1 MADNENIK
9 KVIILD
15 EKKKNNEPADEDAAQ
30 ELLEELNR
38 YSDDEDDGVERV
50 VTERTRIRIKRRKK
64 LTKLHKHIIILSV
77 SAAVLIVVAVA
88 AVSGAKNN
96 YRVPVSVYEEYLN
109 SPGYDGEELSYAY
122 GNGLA
127 ERRLRKLRQILRDT
141 DDTYV
146 DGLNGTVIKSEEEY
160 EENRERYGDDFK
172 YSVHIDSIVPLNRYE
187 ILSLSNDF
195 SGIIRDINNSSFVR
209 SDSGD
214 LTMAVIDVTSVLEN
228 ARITKGYH
236 LYCTQ
241 NVTGSKDD
249 GHVSETD
256 RCEFTVVKLGG
267 RWIMWDKI
275 YDILRLSY

>member
-15 EKKKNNEPADEDAAQ
+15 EKKKNNEPVDEEAAQ

-38 YSDDEDDGVERV
+38 YADNEDDGVERV
-50 VTERTRIRIKRRKK
+50 VTERTRIRIKRRRK
-64 LTKLHKHIIILSV
+64 LTKLNKHIMILSA
-77 SAAVLIVVAVA
+77 SLIVLIVVAIA
-88 AVSGAKNN
+88 GVSGAKNN
-96 YRVPVSVYEEYLN
+96 YRVPVSVYEEFLN
-109 SPGYDGEELSYAY
+109 SPVYDGEELSYAY

-127 ERRLRKLRQILRDT
+127 ERRFKKLRQILRET
-141 DDTYV
+141 DDAYV
-146 DGLNGTVIKSEEEY
+146 EGLNKTVVRSEEEY
-160 EENRERYGDDFK
+160 EDNLKRYGEDFK
-172 YSVHIDSIVPLNRYE
+172 YSVHIDSIVPLSRYE

-214 LTMAVIDVTSVLEN
+214 LTMAIIDVTSVLEN

-241 NVTGSKDD
+241 SVTGSTDD
-249 GHVSETD
+249 GPVSEMNS
-256 RCEFTVVKLGG
+256 CEFTVVKLGG

>member
-1 MADNENIK
+1 MEDNENIK

-15 EKKKNNEPADEDAAQ
+15 EKKKNNEPAEEEAQ

-38 YSDDEDDGVERV
+38 YADGEDDGEERV
-50 VTERTRIRIKRRKK
+50 VTERTRIRIRRRRK
-64 LTKLHKHIIILSV
+64 LTKLHKHIMILGASLIV
-77 SAAVLIVVAVA
+77 LIAVAAAAVL
-88 AVSGAKNN
+88 GAGNN
-96 YRVPVSVYEEYLN
+96 YRVPVSVYEEFLN

-146 DGLNGTVIKSEEEY
+146 DRLNGTVIKSEEEY

-172 YSVHIDSIVPLNRYE
+172 YTVHIDSMVPLNRYE
-187 ILSLSNDF
+187 ILSLTNDF

-214 LTMAVIDVTSVLEN
+214 LTMAVIDATSALEN

-241 NVTGSKDD
+241 NVTGSSD
-249 GHVSETD
+249 GGPVSEMS

>member
-15 EKKKNNEPADEDAAQ
+15 EKKKNNGPADEDAAQ

-38 YSDDEDDGVERV
+38 YEDDEDDGVERV

-88 AVSGAKNN
+88 AVSGVKNN

-146 DGLNGTVIKSEEEY
+146 DRLNGTVIKSEEEY

-249 GHVSETD
+249 GPVSETD

>member
-1 MADNENIK
+1 M
-9 KVIILD
+9 
-15 EKKKNNEPADEDAAQ
+15 P
-30 ELLEELNR
+30 EE
-38 YSDDEDDGVERV
+38 
-50 VTERTRIRIKRRKK
+50 
-64 LTKLHKHIIILSV
+64 
-77 SAAVLIVVAVA
+77 
-88 AVSGAKNN
+88 
-96 YRVPVSVYEEYLN
+96 YRVIAGYSVNFLDL
-109 SPGYDGEELSYAY
+109 DG
-122 GNGLA
+122 
-127 ERRLRKLRQILRDT
+127 
-141 DDTYV
+141 
-146 DGLNGTVIKSEEEY
+146 
-160 EENRERYGDDFK
+160 

-249 GHVSETD
+249 GPVSETD

>member
-1 MADNENIK
+1 MEDNENIK

-15 EKKKNNEPADEDAAQ
+15 EKKKNNKPADEEEVQ

-38 YSDDEDDGVERV
+38 YADSEDDGEERV
-50 VTERTRIRIKRRKK
+50 VTERTRIRIRRRRK
-64 LTKLHKHIIILSV
+64 LTKLNKHIMILGASLIV
-77 SAAVLIVVAVA
+77 LIAVAAAAVLSA
-88 AVSGAKNN
+88 GNN
-96 YRVPVSVYEEYLN
+96 YRVPVSVYEEFLN

-127 ERRLRKLRQILRDT
+127 ERRFRKLRQILRET
-141 DDTYV
+141 DDTYIN
-146 DGLNGTVIKSEEEY
+146 GLNETVVRSRDEY
-160 EENRERYGDDFK
+160 EDNRKRYGDDFK
-172 YSVHIDSIVPLNRYE
+172 YTVHIDSMVPLNRYE
-187 ILSLSNDF
+187 ILSLTNDF

-214 LTMAVIDVTSVLEN
+214 LTMAVIDVTSALEN

-241 NVTGSKDD
+241 NVTGSSDD
-249 GHVSETD
+249 GPVSEMS